1 MSWKLPKR
9 RSKHTKNLDWG
20 KLLTLQSPQ
29 ELNKVPYKE
38 ISKALK
44 VVTNQEVINL
54 SKESKVVTA
63 VNLKKVK
70 AEAAK
75 LIPEE
80 SVNLELDLREKGNK
94 VKISEVNLQELV
106 EDHKVA
112 LSKFR

>member
-1 MSWKLPKR
+1 MLC
-9 RSKHTKNLDWG
+9 
-20 KLLTLQSPQ
+20 
-29 ELNKVPYKE
+29 KE

-80 SVNLELDLREKGNK
+80 SVNLE
-94 VKISEVNLQELV
+94 
-106 EDHKVA
+106 
-112 LSKFR
+112 